1 MPASVAARLAGVRAD
16 SSFFITSFFYYLDDV
31 NNKQQLRHPFIR
43 LRREGSNETRLSLV
57 DLLLDFRALLSP
69 SCGASSLQT
78 TLCGLYTDHVTY
90 ASSTIGR

>member
-1 MPASVAARLAGVRAD
+1 MTIYA
-16 SSFFITSFFYYLDDV
+16 ITDTKKGETGIAPTYLQTPEIIYSIVYDV

-69 SCGASSLQT
+69 SCGAN
-78 TLCGLYTDHVTY
+78 
-90 ASSTIGR
+90 